1 MPGRPW
7 TLLPTPGAV
16 RQQGVI
22 APFSRLYGSRRRA
35 GTDVFFMQKEEEK
48 MKKRV
53 ISLLLALVLAVSLL
67 PTAAWAARKTFETY
81 FNEVGLPATATNS
94 TNYSGK
100 WKVTTKDGGEVLKS
114 GALNGSTASF
124 TLTFTEDT
132 HLSFEYKVSSGSDY
146 NYFYLSKNG
155 QELTSA
161 GDQFGN
167 NVGWTP
173 YTLDVQKNDILKFGY
188 KKTADYVAKELDDCV
203 YLCNFTCGTPV
214 VVTFHA
220 NGGTG
225 DDYTQNIYGGKGTLK
240 ANTFTSSGKV
250 FAGWAT
256 AENGTVVYPDG
267 ATIENVTSDFD
278 LYAVWGDA
286 YTVTFDNG
294 GVRSTADVAQNTAL
308 GAAKMPKDPTK
319 KGYTFE
325 GWFNGETKLT
335 ADTVITGNVIYTAK
349 WTPIRYTIKFDR
361 NAADA
366 VGSMDDISAAYDEEV
381 KLPLCAFTRD
391 GYTFTGWGSY
401 KGEDKVKNLAG
412 KDGAVVTLKAS
423 WRGLPVNV
431 IANLNYSDAEN
442 IVRTGAVGNNYN
454 YIVKTDG
461 ETQYSELKSPV
472 RPGYIFDGWYDAAE
486 GGSKISPQYKF
497 TAEDAENGKTL
508 YAHWTKGITVHF
520 DGNGYK
526 STIADK
532 TVKPDEVFSKLPY
545 LSSYSYP
552 ANKTLDG
559 WYIKND
565 DGSFGDAVTKDI
577 DFSSLDEVT
586 LIAKWRDYQYIIK
599 YNVMYNDKSS
609 VTGTMADQP
618 AAFGQNVQ
626 LNKCTFTREG
636 YDFAGWAISSYGST
650 VKYKN
655 GDIINRQWDNWDSE
669 DGEKYNLYA
678 VWTQNVFGKAMA
690 AIQSKLPTNNVV
702 RTAGDLGLPT
712 SGDGYTISYV
722 SSNTELLSNSG
733 MVVLPASGSATVTLT
748 ATITD
753 TVTSKTYTKEYILT
767 LYSATTA
774 TTEAE
779 LNAAVSKLT
788 GNFKPVYGT
797 DTNAITAV
805 EKKLLDAGCEGI
817 AVSIKEAVTDSG
829 NYSGIDQDGTIH
841 YYFNPGMTKYG
852 SYFYTTFVLSKNG
865 ASVEKKWYTSID
877 WDKAKV
883 REALNTVADTL
894 TVPETA
900 TADMTLP
907 LNANGKGWS
916 KVAWVSN
923 DLALKIG
930 QASYYTSTYP
940 ITLNAAEDT
949 TVVLTATVKCNSVD
963 GVSVTRE
970 FACTVL
976 GGTSTGVDYQA
987 KLDNALSAPGLRDF
1001 VTGKKLTADENG
1013 VYAVC
1018 NDIQFPTTR
1027 DLKIDGKYTP
1037 VVITSSDPGVIE
1049 APTTPNSARVWVY
1062 RPLPGEAAKTVT
1074 LTMKI
1079 LDRPNGPQPGD
1090 DLSTMRVLASK
1101 EIKVTV
1107 QPLTQ
1112 TEIDA
1117 EIALME
1123 RVKVNY
1129 WNGIRNAN
1137 TDQNNVTTDL
1147 HAFQE
1152 CYLGTDGSL
1161 TWAYDRKDLKNHGIV
1176 PVPLDN
1182 WYDQQIW
1189 RLFRSSNAEVITHE
1203 NLLVSR
1209 REESKAVTVTSYL
1222 SSETLGKYAEKY
1234 PQNADFQKLY
1244 QQPVTV
1250 DLVVTGTQYAQG
1262 NNEGRVQAARRA
1274 LAARPTVTVSFSLS
1288 GRGMGF
1294 AESDLKYAEGSTVYD
1309 VFSDLL
1315 AEHGYTCKRRGSYI
1329 AAITSN
1335 SGITL
1340 EEFDEGKNSGWM
1352 YRVNG
1357 ELVGRYMSAQG
1368 LEDGDRIEL
1377 YFTSDWTSEPGAE
1390 GWQKPGKIETIVNA
1404 DGSVT
1409 KIETKS
1415 DGTVI
1420 ETTTWRDGSTLTAET
1435 SPNGR
1440 VETVEKRADG
1450 TTVETVES
1458 ASGEITAS
1466 VSVPKSVGSTRVDIP
1481 VSKPTGSMVAVIVHP
1496 DGTEEIVKGSIVTET
1511 GVALRA
1517 EGDVRLKVIDN
1528 AKRFNDMANHWAK
1541 DAVEFASS
1549 RELFNGVGN
1558 DAFGPDRSMTRG
1570 MVSTVLARLAGADT
1584 AGGETWYAKGT
1595 VWAVENGI
1603 SDGTAPEQPVT
1614 REQLAAMLYRYAGSP
1629 AVSGELGFDDADSIS
1644 AWARDAVRW
1653 CVDNGILNGVG
1664 GNRMTP
1670 QDLARRGQVAAMLMR
1685 FLQATV

>member
-1 MPGRPW
+1 
-7 TLLPTPGAV
+7 
-16 RQQGVI
+16 
-22 APFSRLYGSRRRA
+22 
-35 GTDVFFMQKEEEK
+35 
-48 MKKRV
+48 MKKR
-53 ISLLLALVLAVSLL
+53 LLSLALAFGLAFSLL
-67 PTAAWAARKTFETY
+67 PTAAWAATKTLSEY
-81 FNEVGLPATATNS
+81 FNGMPITADGGTG
-94 TNYSGK
+94 TTA
-100 WKVTTKDGGEVLKS
+100 WKVSGDTLMSGSAGKS
-114 GALNGSTASF
+114 YSTSTL
-124 TLTFTEDT
+124 TLTFTADRAV
-132 HLSFEYKVSSGSDY
+132 SFEYKVSSEKDY
-146 NYFYLSKNG
+146 DKCTITLGNTKIADAISGNG
-155 QELTSA
+155 KWTGYTGTAEK
-161 GDQFGN
+161 GDQLVVEYTKDGSGN
-167 NVGWTP
+167 
-173 YTLDVQKNDILKFGY
+173 KN
-188 KKTADYVAKELDDCV
+188 DDCV
-203 YLCNFTCGTPV
+203 YLRNFTCAPPV

-225 DDYTQNIYGGKGTLK
+225 DDYTQNIYGGKGTLT
-240 ANTFTSSGKV
+240 ANTFTNPGKV

-256 AENGTVVYPDG
+256 AENGTVVYPAG
-267 ATIENVTSDFD
+267 AEITAKNNID

-294 GVRSTADVAQNTAL
+294 GVRSTADVAQNTAI
-308 GAAKMPKDPTK
+308 GTKIPADPTK

-335 ADTVITGNVIYTAK
+335 AETVIGGDVTYTAK
-349 WTPIRYTIKFDR
+349 WTAIRYIIVLNPGDGVGEKVTL
-361 NAADA
+361 DA
-366 VGSMDDISAAYDEEV
+366 VYDKEI
-381 KLPLCAFTRD
+381 KLPVNTFTRD
-391 GYTFTGWGSY
+391 GYDFAGWSEWKSSASGSIQ
-401 KGEDKVKNLAG
+401 
-412 KDGAVVTLKAS
+412 DGATISNKTATNGATYNLYAAWYGKEVTVT
-423 WRGLPVNV
+423 VNF
-431 IANLNYSDAEN
+431 NYDGSTN
-442 IVRTGAVGNNYN
+442 TTRICTVGSNYN
-454 YIVKTDG
+454 YVHG
-461 ETQYSELKSPV
+461 ESGSNKLKDPV
-472 RPGYIFDGWYDAAE
+472 RTGYIFDGWFDAAE
-486 GGSKISPQYKF
+486 GGNEITNQYKF
-497 TAEDAENGKTL
+497 TAEDAGKGVTL

-526 STIADK
+526 NPIADE

-545 LSSYSYP
+545 LSSHSYP
-552 ANKTLDG
+552 ANKALDG
-559 WYIKND
+559 WYIKNS
-565 DGSFGDAVTKDI
+565 DGSFGEAVNKDTV
-577 DFSSLDEVT
+577 FSSLDEVT

-618 AAFGQNVQ
+618 AAFGKDVK
-626 LNKCTFTREG
+626 LSKCAFTREG

-733 MVVLPASGSATVTLT
+733 AVTLPESGSAKVTLT

-753 TVTSKTYTKEYILT
+753 TKTSKTYTKEYILT

-883 REALNTVADTL
+883 RETLNTVADTL

-923 DLALKIG
+923 DPALKIG

-949 TVVLTATVKCNSVD
+949 TVVLTATVTCNSVD
-963 GVSVTRE
+963 GVAVTRE
-970 FACTVL
+970 FECTVP

-987 KLDNALSAPGLRDF
+987 KLDNALSGVGLKDF
-1001 VTGKKLTADENG
+1001 VTGAKLTADANG
-1013 VYAVC
+1013 VYTTS

-1074 LTMKI
+1074 LTVKI

-1090 DLSTMRVLASK
+1090 DLSAMRVLASK

-1112 TEIDA
+1112 DEIDA

-1123 RVKVNY
+1123 RVKVKVNY

-1137 TDQNNVTTDL
+1137 VERDNVTTDL

-1152 CYLGTDGSL
+1152 CYLNDNGEL
-1161 TWAYDRKDLKNHGIV
+1161 TWVYDREDLKNQGIV

-1203 NLLVSR
+1203 NLLVIR
-1209 REESKAVTVTSYL
+1209 QGDSKAVTVTSYL

-1244 QQPVTV
+1244 KQPVTI
-1250 DLVVTGTQYAQG
+1250 DLVVTGTKYAQG
-1262 NNEGRVQAARRA
+1262 GDSTVRKEAASYALSNRA
-1274 LAARPTVTVSFSLS
+1274 MLTVDFTLT

-1294 AESDLKYAEGSTVYD
+1294 SEPKLEYAEGSTAFD
-1309 VFSDLL
+1309 VFSDML
-1315 AEHGYTCKRRGSYI
+1315 AKHGYTCKRRGSYI
-1329 AAITSN
+1329 AAITSD
-1335 SGITL
+1335 SGVTL

-1357 ELVGRYMSAQG
+1357 ELVRRYMSAQG

-1458 ASGEITAS
+1458 ASGGITAS

-1517 EGDVRLKVIDN
+1517 EGDVRLKIIDN

-1558 DAFGPDRSMTRG
+1558 DAFGPDLSMTRG

-1629 AVSGELGFDDADSIS
+1629 AVSGELSFDDTTVISI
-1644 AWARDAVRW
+1644 WAYDAVRW

-1664 GNRMTP
+1664 GNRMAP
-1670 QDLARRGQVAAMLMR
+1670 QDLAQRGQVAAMLMR

>member
-1 MPGRPW
+1 
-7 TLLPTPGAV
+7 
-16 RQQGVI
+16 
-22 APFSRLYGSRRRA
+22 
-35 GTDVFFMQKEEEK
+35 

-53 ISLLLALVLAVSLL
+53 ISLLLALVLALGLL
-67 PTAAWAARKTFETY
+67 PTAAWAAGTTVDDY
-81 FNEVGLPATATNS
+81 FLGMPISADGGSGTTAWKVSGEMLVSGNKGK
-94 TNYSGK
+94 NYS
-100 WKVTTKDGGEVLKS
+100 T
-114 GALNGSTASF
+114 STL
-124 TLTFTEDT
+124 TLTFTADT
-132 HLSFEYKVSSGSDY
+132 AISFEYKVSSEEKYDKCTIKLGSTTIA
-146 NYFYLSKNG
+146 NAISGK
-155 QELTSA
+155 
-161 GDQFGN
+161 GD
-167 NVGWTP
+167 WTG
-173 YTLDVQKNDILKFGY
+173 YTG
-188 KKTADYVAKELDDCV
+188 TANTGDRLIVTYEKDSGGEDNDDCV
-203 YLCNFTCGTPV
+203 YLRNFTCGTPV

-225 DDYTQNIYGGKGTLK
+225 DDYTQNIYGGEGTLT
-240 ANTFTSSGKV
+240 ANKFTKSGKV

-256 AENGTVVYPDG
+256 SENGEVVYADG
-267 ATIENVTSDFD
+267 AKITAEDNTD

-286 YTVTFDNG
+286 YTVTFDYNDG
-294 GVRSTADVAQNTAL
+294 KTGNATVDVAQDTAI

-335 ADTVITGNVIYTAK
+335 AETVITGNVIYTAK
-349 WTPIRYTIKFDR
+349 WTPIRYTIKFDK

-366 VGSMDDISAAYDEEV
+366 VGSMNDISATYDEEV
-381 KLPLCAFTRD
+381 QLPLCAFTRE

-454 YIVKTDG
+454 YIVKPDG
-461 ETQYSELKSPV
+461 GTQYSELKSPV
-472 RPGYIFDGWYDAAE
+472 RTGYIFDGWFDAAE
-486 GGSKISPQYKF
+486 GGNEITNQYKF
-497 TAEDAENGKTL
+497 TAEDAEKDVTL
-508 YAHWTKGITVHF
+508 YAHWSEAVTITFDKNGGTFYCAEKKDIRKGTAY
-520 DGNGYK
+520 G
-526 STIADK
+526 SL
-532 TVKPDEVFSKLPY
+532 PDASMSGKAF
-545 LSSYSYP
+545 
-552 ANKTLDG
+552 DG
-559 WYIKND
+559 WYTAKEGGTKVEND
-565 DGSFGDAVTKDI
+565 TIFNEDTTLYARYRNYQITVSFNANGGTGEMEKLVCESK
-577 DFSSLDEVT
+577 V
-586 LIAKWRDYQYIIK
+586 AKK
-599 YNVMYNDKSS
+599 L
-609 VTGTMADQP
+609 P
-618 AAFGQNVQ
+618 
-626 LNKCTFTREG
+626 KCTFTREG
-636 YDFAGWAISSYGST
+636 YDFTGWSTSSYYSSVSYADEAEYQKT
-650 VKYKN
+650 VTW
-655 GDIINRQWDNWDSE
+655 GDTTAT
-669 DGEKYNLYA
+669 LYA
-678 VWTQNVFGKAMA
+678 VWKANISKT
-690 AIQSKLPTNNVV
+690 AIDAINQKIPSDNII
-702 RTAGDLGLPT
+702 RTATELPT
-712 SGDGYTISYV
+712 SDAGYTIAYTSD
-722 SSNTELLSNSG
+722 SALIDSDGRIT
-733 MVVLPASGSATVTLT
+733 LPASGSTEVTLT

-753 TVTSKTYTKEYILT
+753 TKTSKTYTKEYILT

-923 DLALKIG
+923 DPALKIG

-949 TVVLTATVKCNSVD
+949 TVVLTATVTCNSVD
-963 GVSVTRE
+963 GVAVTRE
-970 FACTVL
+970 FECTVP

-987 KLDNALSAPGLRDF
+987 KLDNALSGVGLKDF
-1001 VTGKKLTADENG
+1001 VTGKKLTEENG
-1013 VYAVC
+1013 VYTTS

-1090 DLSTMRVLASK
+1090 DLSAMRVLASK
-1101 EIKVTV
+1101 EIKVIV

-1112 TEIDA
+1112 AEIDA
-1117 EIALME
+1117 ELALMAE
-1123 RVKVNY
+1123 VKANY

-1147 HAFQE
+1147 RAFQE
-1152 CYLGTDGSL
+1152 CYLNDNGEL
-1161 TWAYDRKDLKNHGIV
+1161 TWVYDYKELKNHGII
-1176 PVPLDN
+1176 PDELDN
-1182 WYDQQIW
+1182 WYDLQIW
-1189 RLFRSSNAEVITHE
+1189 RLFRSSNADVIAHE
-1203 NLLVSR
+1203 NLLVTR
-1209 REESKAVTVTSYL
+1209 QNDSKAVTITSYL

-1262 NNEGRVQAARRA
+1262 NNESRVQAASRA

-1335 SGITL
+1335 SGVTL

-1357 ELVGRYMSAQG
+1357 ELVRRYMSAQG
-1368 LEDGDRIEL
+1368 LKDGDRIEL

-1450 TTVETVES
+1450 TTVETVEPV
-1458 ASGEITAS
+1458 SGEITAS

-1595 VWAVENGI
+1595 AWAVENGI

>member
-1 MPGRPW
+1 
-7 TLLPTPGAV
+7 
-16 RQQGVI
+16 
-22 APFSRLYGSRRRA
+22 
-35 GTDVFFMQKEEEK
+35 

-53 ISLLLALVLAVSLL
+53 ISLLLALVLALGLL
-67 PTAAWAARKTFETY
+67 PTAAFAAGTTFDDY
-81 FNEVGLPATATNS
+81 FSGMPISADGGSGTTAWKVNGEMLVS
-94 TNYSGK
+94 GNKGKNYS
-100 WKVTTKDGGEVLKS
+100 T
-114 GALNGSTASF
+114 STL
-124 TLTFTEDT
+124 TLTFTADT
-132 HLSFEYKVSSGSDY
+132 AISFEYKVSSEEKYDKCTIKLGSTTIANAISGEGDWTGY
-146 NYFYLSKNG
+146 TGTAKNG
-155 QELTSA
+155 DQLVVKYTKDSS
-161 GDQFGN
+161 GD
-167 NVGWTP
+167 
-173 YTLDVQKNDILKFGY
+173 KH
-188 KKTADYVAKELDDCV
+188 DDCV
-203 YLCNFTCGTPV
+203 YLRNFTCGTPV

-225 DDYTQNIYGGKGTLK
+225 DDYTQNIYGGKGALT
-240 ANTFTSSGKV
+240 ANTFTNSGKV
-250 FAGWAT
+250 FVGWAT
-256 AENGTVVYPDG
+256 SENGEVVYPDG
-267 ATIENVTSDFD
+267 AEITVESNTD

-286 YTVTFDNG
+286 YTVTFVNDG
-294 GVRSTADVAQNTAL
+294 KTTDTAAVAKNTPIGTKIPAD
-308 GAAKMPKDPTK
+308 PKKT
-319 KGYTFE
+319 GYIFA
-325 GWFNGETKLT
+325 GWFKGGEQLT
-335 ADTVITGNVIYTAK
+335 AETTITANVTYTAK
-349 WTPIRYTIKFDR
+349 WTPITYTIEL
-361 NAADA
+361 NAGGD
-366 VGSMDDISAAYDEEV
+366 VGEKVTLNAAYDQEIT
-381 KLPLCAFTRD
+381 LPKNTFTRE
-391 GYTFTGWGSY
+391 GYDFNGWGTSAGSI
-401 KGEDKVKNLAG
+401 KDGAAVKNLTD
-412 KDGAVVTLKAS
+412 KDGTTVKLYAVWKGKPVKVTLDF
-423 WRGLPVNV
+423 
-431 IANLNYSDAEN
+431 NYEGKEPIERTGSVGSTKYYAKIDDP
-442 IVRTGAVGNNYN
+442 VRTGY
-454 YIVKTDG
+454 
-461 ETQYSELKSPV
+461 L
-472 RPGYIFDGWYDAAE
+472 FDGWFDAAE
-486 GGSKISPQYKF
+486 GGNEITNQYKF
-497 TAEDAENGKTL
+497 TAEDAEKDVTL
-508 YAHWTKGITVHF
+508 YAHWSKAVTITFDKNGGTFYYAEKKDIRKGTAY
-520 DGNGYK
+520 G
-526 STIADK
+526 S
-532 TVKPDEVFSKLPY
+532 LPEA
-545 LSSYSYP
+545 SISGK
-552 ANKTLDG
+552 AFDG
-559 WYIKND
+559 WYTAKDGGTKVEND
-565 DGSFGDAVTKDI
+565 TIFNKDTTLYARYRNYQITVSFNANGGTGEMEKLVCESK
-577 DFSSLDEVT
+577 V
-586 LIAKWRDYQYIIK
+586 AKK
-599 YNVMYNDKSS
+599 L
-609 VTGTMADQP
+609 P
-618 AAFGQNVQ
+618 
-626 LNKCTFTREG
+626 KCTFTREG
-636 YDFAGWAISSYGST
+636 YDFEKWTNTKSSWST
-650 VKYKN
+650 PTYY
-655 GDIINRQWDNWDSE
+655 E
-669 DGEKYNLYA
+669 DEAEYTYPYTAYRDTTTTLYA
-678 VWTQNVFGKAMA
+678 LWKENISKA
-690 AIQSKLPTNNVV
+690 AIDAMNEVIPSDNTI
-702 RTAGDLGLPT
+702 RAETTLPT
-712 SGDGYTISYV
+712 SGEGYTISYS
-722 SSNTELLSNSG
+722 SSNTELLSDSG
-733 MVVLPASGSATVTLT
+733 AVTLPESGSAKVTLT

-753 TVTSKTYTKEYILT
+753 TKTSKTYTKEYILT

-774 TTEAE
+774 TTEVE

-817 AVSIKEAVTDSG
+817 TVSVKEAAADSNG
-829 NYSGIDQDGTIH
+829 YAGIDRDGMIH

-865 ASVEKKWYTSID
+865 ASVEKEWYTSID

-883 REALNTVADTL
+883 LEALNTVADTL

-949 TVVLTATVKCNSVD
+949 TVVLTATVTCNSVD

-1062 RPLPGEAAKTVT
+1062 RPLPDESAKTVT

-1079 LDRPNGPQPGD
+1079 LDRPNGPQTGEDASGLP
-1090 DLSTMRVLASK
+1090 VLAEK
-1101 EIKVTV
+1101 TVTV
-1107 QPLTQ
+1107 SVRPLTQ
-1112 TEIDA
+1112 DEIDA

-1123 RVKVNY
+1123 RVKVKVNY

-1137 TDQNNVTTDL
+1137 VERDNVTTDL

-1152 CYLGTDGSL
+1152 CYLNDNGEL
-1161 TWAYDRKDLKNHGIV
+1161 TWVYDREDLKNHGIV

-1189 RLFRSSNAEVITHE
+1189 RLFRSSNAGVVAHE
-1203 NLLVSR
+1203 NLLVTR
-1209 REESKAVTVTSYL
+1209 QGDSKAVTITSYL

-1244 QQPVTV
+1244 KQPVTI

-1262 NNEGRVQAARRA
+1262 NNEGRVQAAKRA
-1274 LAARPTVTVSFSLS
+1274 LAVRPTVTVSFSLS

-1294 AESDLKYAEGSTVYD
+1294 TESNLEYAEGSTVYD

-1315 AEHGYTCKRRGSYI
+1315 AEHRYTCKRRGSYI

-1335 SGITL
+1335 SGVTL

-1368 LEDGDRIEL
+1368 LNDGDRIEL

-1458 ASGEITAS
+1458 ASGGITAS

>member
-7 TLLPTPGAV
+7 TLLPTPGAE
-16 RQQGVI
+16 RHQGGS

-53 ISLLLALVLAVSLL
+53 ISLLLALVLALGLL
-67 PTAAWAARKTFETY
+67 PTAAFAADEPTAV
-81 FNEVGLPATATNS
+81 NSATDFKNMEP
-94 TNYSGK
+94 NGK
-100 WKVTTKDGGEVLKS
+100 
-114 GALNGSTASF
+114 
-124 TLTFTEDT
+124 
-132 HLSFEYKVSSGSDY
+132 Y
-146 NYFYLSKNG
+146 
-155 QELTSA
+155 
-161 GDQFGN
+161 
-167 NVGWTP
+167 
-173 YTLDVQKNDILKFGY
+173 ILKQDI
-188 KKTADYVAKELDDCV
+188 TVKEP
-203 YLCNFTCGTPV
+203 Y
-214 VVTFHA
+214 A
-220 NGGTG
+220 
-225 DDYTQNIYGGKGTLK
+225 
-240 ANTFTSSGKV
+240 
-250 FAGWAT
+250 
-256 AENGTVVYPDG
+256 
-267 ATIENVTSDFD
+267 SDFS
-278 LYAVWGDA
+278 G
-286 YTVTFDNG
+286 T
-294 GVRSTADVAQNTAL
+294 
-308 GAAKMPKDPTK
+308 
-319 KGYTFE
+319 
-325 GWFNGETKLT
+325 
-335 ADTVITGNVIYTAK
+335 
-349 WTPIRYTIKFDR
+349 
-361 NAADA
+361 
-366 VGSMDDISAAYDEEV
+366 
-381 KLPLCAFTRD
+381 
-391 GYTFTGWGSY
+391 
-401 KGEDKVKNLAG
+401 
-412 KDGAVVTLKAS
+412 
-423 WRGLPVNV
+423 
-431 IANLNYSDAEN
+431 
-442 IVRTGAVGNNYN
+442 
-454 YIVKTDG
+454 
-461 ETQYSELKSPV
+461 
-472 RPGYIFDGWYDAAE
+472 
-486 GGSKISPQYKF
+486 
-497 TAEDAENGKTL
+497 
-508 YAHWTKGITVHF
+508 F
-520 DGNGYK
+520 DGNGYTITLEITRDK
-526 STIADK
+526 ATNNTGLFSKIAASGVVKNIITAGKLDGTGKKYIGGIAGKCEGTIDKCGNTATIKGKQGVGGIVGQVDATTATISNCYNAGEITATSRQAGGIVGSAQWATIRACVNYGTISAKSSGGGIYGGANSSKTKVTNCHWLEGKSSFAQSVGDAASYTAGTVNSVIKRLGADWTLDANNPILRFGPVEPSVALSAASGLLQMKNDGDQPYTTLTAEPKNMDTTGATVEWSAEPESIVELSDAGDAFHKIATAAAPGTATIKAAVKAQDGTEIESNTASIVVRPCFNMVEIEPVAPSVTVAAGQTVQAVVSVFQNTGSYDPAGDARLGYKWYWYQDVTDKHEIEGETGRTCTIPTEFPGATGSLYLYVEVYDNGRPAQNAAGETLLGHAPLPYGAAALLEADKAALTLEKLGVSSTTITAETTLTLPNEGENGSTI
-532 TVKPDEVFSKLPY
+532 TWE
-545 LSSYSYP
+545 SSDS
-552 ANKTLDG
+552 
-559 WYIKND
+559 
-565 DGSFGDAVTKDI
+565 SVI
-577 DFSSLDEVT
+577 DHTTGKVT
-586 LIAKWRDYQYIIK
+586 L
-599 YNVMYNDKSS
+599 
-609 VTGTMADQP
+609 P
-618 AAFGQNVQ
+618 A
-626 LNKCTFTREG
+626 E
-636 YDFAGWAISSYGST
+636 
-650 VKYKN
+650 
-655 GDIINRQWDNWDSE
+655 
-669 DGEKYNLYA
+669 GEK
-678 VWTQNVFGKAMA
+678 
-690 AIQSKLPTNNVV
+690 
-702 RTAGDLGLPT
+702 
-712 SGDGYTISYV
+712 
-722 SSNTELLSNSG
+722 E
-733 MVVLPASGSATVTLT
+733 VTLT
-748 ATITD
+748 ATLTLKGKKAELPITF
-753 TVTSKTYTKEYILT
+753 VVKSKTAQAVDADKETLENAAKSLSTLYPRFGKDSNVQTMVETRLAKEFPDVGVTYTGKTPQNATANEAHSDISENGNITYFYTDLTTTDLTTTLQRFDTYKASFMLTCGRETKTVEIWVTVYWDADKVRDFMTKEVLDQTTLPELTEKNLT
-767 LYSATTA
+767 LPASGKWTTISW
-774 TTEAE
+774 TSSDPT
-779 LNAAVSKLT
+779 
-788 GNFKPVYGT
+788 
-797 DTNAITAV
+797 I
-805 EKKLLDAGCEGI
+805 I
-817 AVSIKEAVTDSG
+817 A
-829 NYSGIDQDGTIH
+829 NDGTI
-841 YYFNPGMTKYG
+841 TR
-852 SYFYTTFVLSKNG
+852 ST
-865 ASVEKKWYTSID
+865 ID
-877 WDKAKV
+877 Q
-883 REALNTVADTL
+883 
-894 TVPETA
+894 
-900 TADMTLP
+900 
-907 LNANGKGWS
+907 
-916 KVAWVSN
+916 
-923 DLALKIG
+923 
-930 QASYYTSTYP
+930 QA
-940 ITLNAAEDT
+940 
-949 TVVLTATVKCNSVD
+949 VLTATFTFNFTSDVTGNEQPIVLYKVFEVTVKGNAD
-963 GVSVTRE
+963 AADR
-970 FACTVL
+970 AAL
-976 GGTSTGVDYQA
+976 YQQ
-987 KLDNALSAPGLRDF
+987 KLNDALAAPGLKDF
-1001 VTGKKLTADENG
+1001 VTGEKLTADANG
-1013 VYAVC
+1013 VYTTS

-1074 LTMKI
+1074 LTVKI

-1090 DLSTMRVLASK
+1090 DLSAMRVLASK

-1112 TEIDA
+1112 DEIDA

-1123 RVKVNY
+1123 LVKVKVNY

-1137 TDQNNVTTDL
+1137 VERDNVTTDL

-1152 CYLGTDGSL
+1152 CYLNDNGEL
-1161 TWAYDRKDLKNHGIV
+1161 TWVYDREDLKNHGIV

-1189 RLFRSSNAEVITHE
+1189 RLFRSSNAGVVAHE
-1203 NLLVSR
+1203 NLLVTR
-1209 REESKAVTVTSYL
+1209 QGDSKAVTITSYL

-1244 QQPVTV
+1244 KQPVTI

-1262 NNEGRVQAARRA
+1262 NNEGRVQAAKRA
-1274 LAARPTVTVSFSLS
+1274 LAVRPTVTVSFSLS

-1315 AEHGYTCKRRGSYI
+1315 AEHRYTCKRRGSYI
-1329 AAITSN
+1329 AAITSD
-1335 SGITL
+1335 SGVTL

-1458 ASGEITAS
+1458 ASGGITAS

-1496 DGTEEIVKGSIVTET
+1496 DGTEEIVKGSVVTET
-1511 GVALRA
+1511 GIALRA
-1517 EGDVRLKVIDN
+1517 EGDVRLKIIDN